1 MFDNPRLARSQP
13 GKRAAG
19 RHTPDSVAGLRRWLT
34 NCRARRE
41 LRRCVSL
48 DPRFATDIGLT
59 EGEVARACNAPL
71 WVSVARARERPSP
84 TAIPKTKEQQ

>member
-1 MFDNPRLARSQP
+1 MVDNASLARSQP

-19 RHTPDSVAGLRRWLT
+19 PHTPDWVARLRRWPT

-48 DPRFATDIGLT
+48 DRRFATDIGLT
-59 EGEVARACNAPL
+59 EDEIARACNAPL
-71 WVSVARARERPSP
+71 WVSVARAAERPSP
-84 TAIPKTKEQQ
+84 TTIPKIKQQQ